1 MFVTRADL
9 LNLQNNFGSKLI
21 GIEGIIN
28 VGDVDV
34 YKIGS
39 S

>member
-9 LNLQNNFGSKLI
+9 LNLQNNFGTK
-21 GIEGIIN
+21 IIDVKSVDNGGDAN
-28 VGDVDV
+28 V
-34 YKIGS
+34 YNIGS